1 MLSTNLKIDPE
12 EDKEIDL
19 EDKEVKEEM
28 ITVDSTT
35 TTLEIWTI
43 EEKGQTIGEDRTT
56 EEIIEIEILIEMIE
70 EITIDKAEEIG
81 TSIETM
87 IEIMIGDLII
97 ETMIERIKEIEIEK
111 IEEKEDNTDLEESL
125 LRRDKIEEPESLSN
139 LPSWQKLCL
148 LMTISTSLSR

>member
-1 MLSTNLKIDPE
+1 
-12 EDKEIDL
+12 
-19 EDKEVKEEM
+19 
-28 ITVDSTT
+28 
-35 TTLEIWTI
+35 
-43 EEKGQTIGEDRTT
+43 
-56 EEIIEIEILIEMIE
+56 MIE

-125 LRRDKIEEPESLSN
+125 LRRDKIEEPESLFN
-139 LPSWQKLCL
+139 L
-148 LMTISTSLSR
+148 LS

>member
-1 MLSTNLKIDPE
+1 
-12 EDKEIDL
+12 
-19 EDKEVKEEM
+19 
-28 ITVDSTT
+28 
-35 TTLEIWTI
+35 
-43 EEKGQTIGEDRTT
+43 
-56 EEIIEIEILIEMIE
+56 MIE

-87 IEIMIGDLII
+87 IEIMIGDPII

>member
-1 MLSTNLKIDPE
+1 
-12 EDKEIDL
+12 
-19 EDKEVKEEM
+19 
-28 ITVDSTT
+28 
-35 TTLEIWTI
+35 
-43 EEKGQTIGEDRTT
+43 
-56 EEIIEIEILIEMIE
+56 MIE

-125 LRRDKIEEPESLSN
+125 LRRDKIEEPENLSN
-139 LPSWQKLCL
+139 LPSWQKSCL